1 MRAWQRSDATTKS
14 SMSSLGLLGFLGL
27 FAGLCTI
34 FALVATS
41 VGAWQEHVRQEWP
54 AATATIQNCSLDPYL
69 RKRVTYW
76 HVACSIGYLANGVA
90 TNSKVR
96 SRNTT
101 VDMEIHAMNLWTAQ
115 HGRGSEM
122 EIHYDPAD
130 AEKVVLASTDMPM
143 AGPQTPNNLRVLL
156 FAFVACV
163 VLLTTARV
171 LNGRTLAAQPVTASK
186 DVGGVG
192 SSGI

>member
-1 MRAWQRSDATTKS
+1 MQAWQRPGAMTTVTKS
-14 SMSSLGLLGFLGL
+14 AGLLWLLGL

-41 VGAWQEHVRQEWP
+41 IGAWQEHVLQGWP

-76 HVACSIGYLANGVA
+76 HVGCGIAYLANGEEVK
-90 TNSKVR
+90 SKIR
-96 SRNTT
+96 SRNTS
-101 VDMEIHAMNLWTAQ
+101 VDAQIQAMNLWIAQ

-122 EIHYDPAD
+122 IIHYDPAD
-130 AEKVVLASTDMPM
+130 TKKAVLTSMDMPM

-156 FAFVACV
+156 VAFVLCV
-163 VLLTTARV
+163 VLLTVAK
-171 LNGRTLAAQPVTASK
+171 LLSGRTP
-186 DVGGVG
+186 GN
-192 SSGI
+192 GIGRE